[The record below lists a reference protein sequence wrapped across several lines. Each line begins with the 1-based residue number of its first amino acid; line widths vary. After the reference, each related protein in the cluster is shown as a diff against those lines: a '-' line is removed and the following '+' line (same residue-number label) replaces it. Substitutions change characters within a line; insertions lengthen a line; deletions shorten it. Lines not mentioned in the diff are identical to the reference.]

1 MAWLGTVT
9 FDAARRSTPPRKHH
23 ATASR
28 QGHLSGGLRV
38 WALPRFVVKDGRIDT
53 TQPKASLDNW
63 HVKAGNQGDLAMA
76 TIEETPRK
84 CILKAGS
91 TTLTLDKE
99 SGKATLQ
106 QKMLLWNKKPVEF
119 ALSDIDDIAVKSDVD
134 GLSGAA
140 IHHSV
145 LHRRTGEITVL
156 TTEEA
161 KDAAET
167 VKKLRGFAGL

>member
-1 MAWLGTVT
+1 MT
-9 FDAARRSTPPRKHH
+9 
-23 ATASR
+23 
-28 QGHLSGGLRV
+28 
-38 WALPRFVVKDGRIDT
+38 
-53 TQPKASLDNW
+53 N
-63 HVKAGNQGDLAMA
+63 
-76 TIEETPRK
+76 IEETPRK
-84 CILKAGS
+84 LTLKAGS

-99 SGKATLQ
+99 FGKATLQ

-119 ALSDIDDIAVKSDVD
+119 ALADIDDIAVKSDVD
-134 GLSGAA
+134 GLSGAS

-167 VKKLRGFAGL
+167 VKKLRGFVGLQG